1 MKYSFIVPVYNCEDC
16 LKHCIDTLLQVN
28 DSEILLIDDGSTDDS
43 GEICDEYANRN
54 TNVLVFHQKNS
65 GPSVA
70 RNKGILESHGDYIS
84 FVDSDDF
91 ISSEVFGDITKILD
105 EYHVDLIITKMRK
118 YNDVKKIWAGVMDY
132 RLEGNNITL
141 KSQEEVLKEL
151 SAKKMAPSPCRYV
164 IKSSIIKDNN
174 ILFTEGIQ
182 HEDTLWYPQLLCNCY
197 SFYFVDTPFYNI
209 RMREVS
215 RGKLNHEKR
224 RKSML
229 YIIDTL
235 NNYAEDKNDAQK
247 SFIYQNNNVNIN
259 FLMLEYNRMSK
270 QERTILKKWFADN
283 KDIVKKI
290 VANDKV
296 RKMFTDIFGNFYGY
310 LICSKITKAK
320 VKMVETINE
329 TKGKLNGKDEL

>member
-209 RMREVS
+209 RMRQGS

-224 RKSML
+224 RKSMMF
-229 YIIDTL
+229 IIDTL
-235 NNYAEDKNDAQK
+235 NNYAKDKSEMQK
-247 SFIYQNNNVNIN
+247 MFIYQNINVDLN
-259 FLMLEYNRMSK
+259 FLMLEYTNMSK
-270 QERTILKKWFADN
+270 LEKNNLKEWFKEN
-283 KDIVKKI
+283 KPLLSKI
-290 VANDKV
+290 VIND
-296 RKMFTDIFGNFYGY
+296 RIRRLFSNIFGYYKGY
-310 LICSKITKAK
+310 IICAQITRTK
-320 VKMVETINE
+320 VKVVDTINE
-329 TKGKLNGKDEL
+329 IKGKLGGKDEL